1 MSKYI
6 VRQRTTVAFDDI
18 KTEVEAE
25 KFTTGIYNG
34 EMTAEF
40 TDANDQK
47 VAAFNFVVSIQK
59 ID

>member
-1 MSKYI
+1 M
-6 VRQRTTVAFDDI
+6 RQRTAVSFDDI
-18 KTEVEAE
+18 RTEVEAE

-40 TDANDQK
+40 TDANDRK

>member
-1 MSKYI
+1 M
-6 VRQRTTVAFDDI
+6 RQRTTVAFDDI
-18 KTEVEAE
+18 RTEVEAE

-40 TDANDQK
+40 TDANDRK